1 MGFLLAYIAT
11 FLIGFGIVTKN
22 KLIIFI
28 GLLIPL
34 VGVILLYKW
43 AAIFIIA
50 TIISNILVG
59 RWIYKTLTEYKNS
72 TISKKFELF
81 YFQLLSSEIEITH
94 ASTSKRYSI
103 IDSNISVTIY
113 NNGAVNIFPRMFTI
127 NKVEKELLCNMLE
140 TVTILRLTTESLPT
154 LGNHNA

>member
-1 MGFLLAYIAT
+1 MAFLLSLIAT
-11 FLIGFGIVTKN
+11 FLTGFGIVTKN
-22 KLIIFI
+22 KLMIFI

-34 VGVILLYKW
+34 TGLILLYKW
-43 AAIFIIA
+43 VAVFIIA

-59 RWIYKTLTEYKNS
+59 RWIYRTLTEYKNS

-81 YFQLLSSEIEITH
+81 YLQLLSSELEITH
-94 ASTSKRYSI
+94 TSTSKRYSV
-103 IDSNISVTIY
+103 IDSDISVTIY
-113 NNGAVNIFPRMFTI
+113 NNGVVDIFPRMFTI

-140 TVTILRLTTESLPT
+140 TVTILRLATESLPT

>member
-11 FLIGFGIVTKN
+11 FLIGFCIVTKN

-81 YFQLLSSEIEITH
+81 YFQLLSSEIEIAH

-113 NNGAVNIFPRMFTI
+113 NNGAVDIFPRMFTI

-140 TVTILRLTTESLPT
+140 TVTILRLTAESLPT